1 MSYGS
6 DLYVSFFIL
15 LEILLFS
22 VSRCNHPKNWKSF
35 FIIIIVI
42 IITFIA
48 RIIIAITNIYSSKN
62 DLLLPKFRLFR

>member
-1 MSYGS
+1 MGAIFMSG
-6 DLYVSFFIL
+6 F
-15 LEILLFS
+15 LFCLRYYS
-22 VSRCNHPKNWKSF
+22 SLCLDVITQRTGKVF

-48 RIIIAITNIYSSKN
+48 RITIAITNIYSSKN

>member
-1 MSYGS
+1 M
-6 DLYVSFFIL
+6 
-15 LEILLFS
+15 
-22 VSRCNHPKNWKSF
+22 
-35 FIIIIVI
+35 IIIVI